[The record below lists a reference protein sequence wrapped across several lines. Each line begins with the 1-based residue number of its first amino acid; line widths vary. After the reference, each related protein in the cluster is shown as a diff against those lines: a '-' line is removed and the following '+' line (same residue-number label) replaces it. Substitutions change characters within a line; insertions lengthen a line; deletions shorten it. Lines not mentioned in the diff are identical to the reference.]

1 MTNKGISDMLTSV
14 YDIKDLNN
22 ETVQV
27 THVDGSSG
35 SGFELML
42 DKTANQWNNGTS

>member
-14 YDIKDLNN
+14 YDIKDLN

-35 SGFELML
+35 SRFELML